1 MSRYVPQ
8 AAPFIFGAL
17 FIGFW
22 LIWTLFENADWGVW
36 GLIGLGIA
44 GALYAARIT
53 SDVGRIIVWSVIG
66 IALAGLIYAV
76 IRVQSEAF
84 IATFITLFGAAL
96 IVSALPR
103 PGQILSN
110 APPPAKREN

>member
-17 FIGFW
+17 FLGFW
-22 LIWTLFENADWGVW
+22 LIWTMFEDAGWGIWGV
-36 GLIGLGIA
+36 IGIGIA
-44 GALYAARIT
+44 GALYAARVT
-53 SDVGRIIVWSVIG
+53 NDYGRIIVWSIIG
-66 IALAGLIYAV
+66 ISLAALIYAM
-76 IRVQSEAF
+76 IRLESPDF

-103 PGQILSN
+103 PGQTVSTS
-110 APPPAKREN
+110 PPPTVRRE